1 MEDWC
6 GKSQFNAQVIESRR
20 NLAPRNRRFNN
31 NRTVRPDARSA
42 ESRVRTRNYT
52 FWRPSYT
59 VSNIA

>member
-1 MEDWC
+1 MEDRC

-52 FWRPSYT
+52 F
-59 VSNIA
+59 